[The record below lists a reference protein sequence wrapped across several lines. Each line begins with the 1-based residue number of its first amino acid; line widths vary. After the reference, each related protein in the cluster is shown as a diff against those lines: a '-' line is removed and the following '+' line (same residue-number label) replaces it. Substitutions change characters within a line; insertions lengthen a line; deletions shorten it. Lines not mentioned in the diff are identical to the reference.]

1 MGFLTGLQ
9 RCFSQ
14 INFIKLQ
21 TWIRLWLLLNPGAS
35 SPKTPYALS
44 NVVPSL
50 TEKNS
55 RKLLLPQLLVS
66 LSWDSSD
73 SSSNSFIFPSTTSLW
88 GHKISSEKIPGAKI
102 LLVGLSLIQNK
113 YMKFKKKKFP
123 AQRFYLLVYTL
134 SKINT

>member
-1 MGFLTGLQ
+1 MGVLTGLQ

-35 SPKTPYALS
+35 SPKTPYAVS

-55 RKLLLPQLLVS
+55 RKLLLPP
-66 LSWDSSD
+66 WDSLD

-102 LLVGLSLIQNK
+102 LLVGLYLIQNK
-113 YMKFKKKKFP
+113 YMKFN
-123 AQRFYLLVYTL
+123 LG
-134 SKINT
+134 